1 MDIKQICKANFNICV
16 NFLEKL
22 VACKS
27 LSGNEKECAQT
38 IKTFFEY
45 HKIPCFTDSRGSLIA
60 VSAPKEIKF
69 NSVKEA
75 IVKAKLLNMP
85 VIAYNA
91 HMDVV
96 SADNHNEWQSDPF
109 KLTKRNGKLFGRGTC
124 DMKGALAAMA
134 TSMVLMKDSD
144 QKHKRANLIIA
155 CFCTEEEVAEGLAFK
170 NLFDEF
176 ELTPDAVILGEPSK
190 MQIARGQRGKLEMIV
205 ETKGVCSHTSVP
217 ETADN
222 AAYKMARALLAIE
235 ELELEERKTHTL
247 APENIMQ
254 RTTIVGSAIK
264 CYPQSKSF
272 VPDKTEIHVT
282 ARLALGQTFNTISE
296 KLKKHPLW
304 PQAHTYCLIYRG
316 KSYMGKDS
324 YWPAE
329 HSGWETKKEEQIF
342 KLVFNTYEELFGTA
356 PKDKIWPFSTDG
368 VYCAGQLKI
377 PTLGIG
383 PGHEEV
389 AHINDE
395 WVSEEELLMA
405 LTLYCAIA
413 YKALNIAS

>member
-1 MDIKQICKANFNICV
+1 MDIKQICKTNFSICV
-16 NFLEKL
+16 DLLEKL

-27 LSGNEKECAQT
+27 LSGSEKDCAQT
-38 IKTFFEY
+38 ITAFFET
-45 HKIPCFTDSRGSLIA
+45 HKIPCFTDSRGSIIA
-60 VSAPKEIKF
+60 VSAPSEIKF
-69 NSVKEA
+69 CSVNEA
-75 IVKAKLLNMP
+75 IIEAKKQNMS
-85 VIAYNA
+85 VIVYNA

-96 SADNHNEWQSDPF
+96 SADNPNEWKSDPF
-109 KLTKRNGKLFGRGTC
+109 KLSKREGKLFGRGTC

-134 TSMVLMKDSD
+134 TSMALMKDSD
-144 QKHKRANLIIA
+144 KIFKRENIIIG

-176 ELTPDAVILGEPSK
+176 EFTPDAVILGEPSK
-190 MQIARGQRGKLEMIV
+190 MQVARGQRGKLEMVV
-205 ETKGVCSHTSVP
+205 ETNGVCSHTSVP

-235 ELELEERKTHTL
+235 DLELEERKTHTL

-254 RTTIVGSAIK
+254 RTTIVGSAIR
-264 CYPQSKSF
+264 CYPLSKSF
-272 VPDKTEIHVT
+272 VPDKAEIHVT
-282 ARLALGQTFNTISE
+282 ARLALGQTMNSISE
-296 KLKKHPLW
+296 KLKKHPMW
-304 PQAHTYCLIYRG
+304 PQANTYCLIYKG
-316 KSYMGKDS
+316 KSYTGKDS

-329 HSGWETKKEEQIF
+329 HNGWETSKDESIF
-342 KLVFNTYEELFGTA
+342 KLVFESYKELFGVA

-368 VYCAGQLKI
+368 VYCAGRLKI

-395 WVSEEELLMA
+395 WVSEEELFMA
-405 LTLYCAIA
+405 LSLYSALA
-413 YKALNIAS
+413 YKSLNSAS